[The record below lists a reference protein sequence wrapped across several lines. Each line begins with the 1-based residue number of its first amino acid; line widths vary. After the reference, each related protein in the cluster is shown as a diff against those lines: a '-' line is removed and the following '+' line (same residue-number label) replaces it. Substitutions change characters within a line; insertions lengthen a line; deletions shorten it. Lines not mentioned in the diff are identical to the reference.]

1 MIKQILFFKFKKNIQ
16 ESDIQI
22 LSQEYKSLIGKT
34 PLQSV
39 EFGKNT
45 STEGF
50 DKGFI
55 YAAIAS
61 FPNKESV
68 DTFLQHP
75 DHVSFSNK
83 ILDPMI
89 EDFILIE
96 IEV

>member
-1 MIKQILFFKFKKNIQ
+1 MIKQILLFKFKVHVQ
-16 ESDIQI
+16 DSDIQI

-34 PLQSV
+34 PLQNV
-39 EFGKNT
+39 EIGKNT

-50 DKGFI
+50 DKGFTH
-55 YAAIAS
+55 AAIAS

-75 DHVSFSNK
+75 NHVSFSNK